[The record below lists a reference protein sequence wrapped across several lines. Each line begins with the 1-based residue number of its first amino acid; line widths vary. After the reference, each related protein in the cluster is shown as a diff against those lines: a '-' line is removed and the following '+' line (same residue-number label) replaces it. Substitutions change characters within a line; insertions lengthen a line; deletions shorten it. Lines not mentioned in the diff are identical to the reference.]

1 MTKQHLPHPEA
12 QTVTLRSWITFVAL
26 AIVWGS
32 SFILMKRGLL
42 AYTPTQVGMLRITF
56 AAAFILG
63 ISFKKLKALRREN
76 VWPLLVV
83 GIVSIVFPYLLF
95 PLAVSKLDSGVVGIL
110 NSLVP
115 LFTLIIGV
123 IWFQTKVSRIAVVG
137 IVLGFLGAVWLL
149 LPGLEID
156 STKLIYGSFPI
167 IAGVGYAIG
176 VNTVNRYLRDLE
188 PMEVTVISLA
198 FAVVPALVMIWYTDV
213 VVAFQASEYGLSSL
227 GYIAIMGVA
236 GTALAN
242 YFFNNLIKE
251 TGSLFSSSVTYAI
264 PVVALMWGFW
274 DGEPVGVNEV
284 LGMVLILL
292 GVWLVNSQNR
302 SSKRAAAAIMDVE
315 MAPEVEIVSEVGIA
329 KVGGSQVVDPKVL
342 GSKNDKSSD
351 SLK

>member
-1 MTKQHLPHPEA
+1 MSSSVTVHPEE
-12 QTVTLRSWITFVAL
+12 QSVSVRSWIIFIAL
-26 AIVWGS
+26 AITWGS

-76 VWPLLVV
+76 VLPLLVV
-83 GIVSIVFPYLLF
+83 GLVSIVFPYLLF
-95 PLAVSKLDSGVVGIL
+95 PLAVSQLDSGVVGIL

-123 IWFQTKVSRIAVVG
+123 IWFQTKVSRIAVMG

-156 STKLIYGSFPI
+156 STKLVYGSFPI

-176 VNTVNRYLRDLE
+176 VNTVNRYLRGME

-198 FAVVPALVMIWYTDV
+198 FAVAPALVMIWVTDV
-213 VVAFQASEYGLSSL
+213 AGAYRASEYGLSSL

-242 YFFNNLIKE
+242 YFFNNLIKT

-274 DGEPVGVNEV
+274 DGEPVGVNEF
-284 LGMVLILL
+284 LGMTLILI

-315 MAPEVEIVSEVGIA
+315 MAPEVDGVSDVALGAEVGGAEDI
-329 KVGGSQVVDPKVL
+329 KKR
-342 GSKNDKSSD
+342 
-351 SLK
+351 

>member
-1 MTKQHLPHPEA
+1 MTPSTSTSQDV
-12 QTVTLRSWITFVAL
+12 QTVTLRSWITFIVL

-42 AYTPTQVGMLRITF
+42 AYSPTQVGMLRITF

-63 ISFKKLKALRREN
+63 ISFKKIKALKKEN

-95 PLAVSKLDSGVVGIL
+95 PLSVSKLDSGVVGIL

-115 LFTLIIGV
+115 LFTLVIGV

-137 IVLGFLGAVWLL
+137 ILLGFIGAVWLL

-167 IAGVGYAIG
+167 VAGVGYAIG
-176 VNTVNRYLRDLE
+176 VNTVNRYLKNLE

-198 FAVVPALVMIWYTDV
+198 FAVIPALVMLGVTDV
-213 VVAFQASEYGLSSL
+213 VGAYHASEYGLSSL
-227 GYIAIMGVA
+227 GYIAIMGIA

-242 YFFNNLIKE
+242 YFFNNLIKT

-274 DGEPVGVNEV
+274 DGEPVGINEI
-284 LGMVLILL
+284 LGMILILL

-315 MAPEVEIVSEVGIA
+315 MAPSVGETPIEKVVSKKENG
-329 KVGGSQVVDPKVL
+329 
-342 GSKNDKSSD
+342 
-351 SLK
+351 LK